1 MKTFSVEHIYWTL
14 FRNKYSSISDKI
26 QQQIISKEG
35 DVFIFCHT
43 ILIDM
48 LGIKDSIWRL
58 IHTRTP
64 VIYGMSVVDLMVN
77 ISE

>member
-1 MKTFSVEHIYWTL
+1 MEPFSVEHIYWTL

-35 DVFIFCHT
+35 DVFIFCHN